1 MRQAPWIAALCLLFS
16 SCDKVQPPASAAKVS
31 ALPSLTSLSG
41 GTLVL
46 VPAGP
51 AGQFYIDVHPVT
63 QEIYQK
69 VMGVNPSKQK
79 NPQAPVAGVQW
90 VDAVRFSNKC
100 SEAEGLEPCY
110 DLKTWACDASRSGYR
125 LPTEAEWEVACR
137 AGSTARYPFGDDASQ
152 LGRHAW
158 TKSNSE
164 GKVRP
169 VGQKEPNAWGLY
181 DMLGN
186 VWQWTNDWFD
196 REEKQ
201 RALRGGAWDT
211 DAAKVEVSLRK
222 KEFPVYTDAC
232 FGVDSNG
239 FRRVK
244 NPTLPKAG
252 TPVAGALPAAP
263 PPVEVKKD
271 PPPATPAP
279 QGKSIPGLKGTIV
292 FVSDRTGAL
301 EIWKMRASGKDQKQL
316 TNEKTPHAD
325 PKFSPDGKTIL
336 YTALKG
342 GFPEVWRMNRDG
354 SDPKKVTTG
363 LQGSWSP
370 DGRSIVFIRDNQCFV
385 RELASGAEKRLTPEK
400 WERCGVPAWSPD
412 GKTVAVASRH
422 LETIGIFLVGL
433 DGKADAQLKTQEACC
448 TPAWSKDAKRLL
460 CQSVKGHCYQ
470 LEADGKNWEQ
480 ITFGADVQHDARY
493 APDGS
498 MILFCRAP
506 TPEGPW
512 QICVKRLEGDEE
524 GFVQLTREGSN
535 LLPDWHAEE

>member
-1 MRQAPWIAALCLLFS
+1 LRQAPWIAALCLLFS

-186 VWQWTNDWFD
+186 AWEWCIDGERIYTPACAVDPRGPVGDT
-196 REEKQ
+196 
-201 RALRGGAWDT
+201 AIVRGGSVHPQDT
-211 DAAKVEVSLRK
+211 ATFYRSAKR
-222 KEFPVYTDAC
+222 F
-232 FGVDSNG
+232 
-239 FRRVK
+239 
-244 NPTLPKAG
+244 
-252 TPVAGALPAAP
+252 
-263 PPVEVKKD
+263 
-271 PPPATPAP
+271 
-279 QGKSIPGLKGTIV
+279 
-292 FVSDRTGAL
+292 
-301 EIWKMRASGKDQKQL
+301 
-316 TNEKTPHAD
+316 
-325 PKFSPDGKTIL
+325 
-336 YTALKG
+336 
-342 GFPEVWRMNRDG
+342 
-354 SDPKKVTTG
+354 
-363 LQGSWSP
+363 
-370 DGRSIVFIRDNQCFV
+370 
-385 RELASGAEKRLTPEK
+385 
-400 WERCGVPAWSPD
+400 AWS
-412 GKTVAVASRH
+412 R
-422 LETIGIFLVGL
+422 
-433 DGKADAQLKTQEACC
+433 
-448 TPAWSKDAKRLL
+448 
-460 CQSVKGHCYQ
+460 SVPTTN
-470 LEADGKNWEQ
+470 L
-480 ITFGADVQHDARY
+480 TFRVV
-493 APDGS
+493 
-498 MILFCRAP
+498 C
-506 TPEGPW
+506 EGNINQP
-512 QICVKRLEGDEE
+512 
-524 GFVQLTREGSN
+524 
-535 LLPDWHAEE
+535 